1 MTFYKGLFKFRLLT
15 HKDVFVAG
23 YKPAFFFVS
32 ENWQITNNHYSASL
46 QLNDHEDAFITP
58 ENEKY
63 IFMVII

>member
-1 MTFYKGLFKFRLLT
+1 MFLWR
-15 HKDVFVAG
+15 AIS
-23 YKPAFFFVS
+23 PPFFVS